1 MLSDWLAKQHL
12 IEFCT
17 LVQQEKVIKLEVSL
31 EKKSLPRKNNKI
43 INIAQQKMD
52 GK

>member
-31 EKKSLPRKNNKI
+31 EKKAYLARTTK
-43 INIAQQKMD
+43 
-52 GK
+52 

>member
-12 IEFCT
+12 IDFHT

-31 EKKSLPRKNNKI
+31 EKKLTSQEQQNN
-43 INIAQQKMD
+43 
-52 GK
+52 